1 MPSNTTL
8 SDYLFK
14 EISRIP
20 EIIKKHLVAKATY
33 VLDRNALGVA
43 TGAGDSFVVAEAIQ
57 YLSNHRI
64 IALDPFEL
72 RTNPPWM
79 DRGTLVAI
87 SVKGRTV
94 EVVKSAKYL
103 KSRGWRVIGVTAN
116 PKSLL
121 GQVSDKVAR
130 ILYAGGSVPVGVGNF
145 VSALL
150 ATSTLIGYDISNLN
164 IDTIMRFESS
174 HELAY
179 ELAESSDVLVIGDG
193 ITNVSADFIC
203 LKLYEVMCKP
213 CRRFTVE
220 QFLHAP
226 IYSVNEKS
234 LVIAYGN
241 SSRIES
247 AVDLLRDAGL
257 KVHHFR
263 TSGVDPLTE
272 VISYV
277 VSSINSLAIAAKS
290 LGLREPCF
298 MTRHALLR
306 LSTPVI
312 YSVDECE

>member
-1 MPSNTTL
+1 MPSHTTL
-8 SDYLFK
+8 SDYLFE

-33 VLDRNALGVA
+33 VLDQNALGIA

-72 RTNPPWM
+72 RSNPPWIGK
-79 DRGTLVAI
+79 GTLIAI

-103 KSRGWRVIGVTAN
+103 KSRGWRIIGVTAN

-121 GQVSDKVAR
+121 GQVSDNVAR

-150 ATSTLIGYDISNLN
+150 ASSTLIGYDISNLS

-174 HELAY
+174 HELACG
-179 ELAESSDVLVIGDG
+179 LAESSDVVVIGDG
-193 ITNVSADFIC
+193 ITNVSADFVC
-203 LKLYEVMCKP
+203 LKLYEIMCKP

-220 QFLHAP
+220 QFLHSP
-226 IYSVNEKS
+226 IYSVDDKS

-241 SSRIES
+241 SARIENT
-247 AVDLLRDAGL
+247 VRVLRDAGL

-263 TSGVDPLTE
+263 TSEVDPLTE
-272 VISYV
+272 IISYV
-277 VSSINSLAIAAKS
+277 VGSVNSLAIATES
-290 LGLREPCF
+290 LSLREPCF
-298 MTRHALLR
+298 MTRHTLLR

-312 YSVDECE
+312 YSGECD